1 MYLISTRDVHE
12 KYQVRER
19 KFECGLQKKNSSY
32 ENAECGRMARIKE
45 IADAADAGLVL
56 FQKLRF
62 KLTFPVTGNRNL
74 DFTETGPQM
83 RPSR

>member
-56 FQKLRF
+56 FKKLRL

>member
-1 MYLISTRDVHE
+1 MKEESALR
-12 KYQVRER
+12 
-19 KFECGLQKKNSSY
+19 KKNSSY